1 MTYSVAHSSEP
12 YPQNAS
18 TIYYAPNHVRAY
30 RRSVYEQ
37 VGGHDDTFKVCDDQD
52 LCSRMY
58 QVADFYHI
66 NRCLYFQ
73 RMHKFNTQRDTET
86 NAAIQN
92 INAALYERDVQA
104 NALAW
109 AHRRQ
114 LSCFDLGSGP
124 GGPPTGYLGVDL
136 HDYGVEN
143 VVVGDIFEEFDK
155 MPDQSVGVIRAVD
168 FLEHIPPSR
177 VVELMNLMWRKLAH
191 GGFLFS
197 MTPSTDGRGAFC
209 DPTHISFFNELS
221 FHYYAMQ
228 HKAQYVPEIE
238 CRFNISR
245 LVTVPHVQP
254 DDIPYV
260 QANLVAIHDGP
271 RQYGLTFW

>member
-1 MTYSVAHSSEP
+1 
-12 YPQNAS
+12 
-18 TIYYAPNHVRAY
+18 
-30 RRSVYEQ
+30 
-37 VGGHDDTFKVCDDQD
+37 
-52 LCSRMY
+52 
-58 QVADFYHI
+58 
-66 NRCLYFQ
+66 
-73 RMHKFNTQRDTET
+73 
-86 NAAIQN
+86 
-92 INAALYERDVQA
+92 
-104 NALAW
+104 
-109 AHRRQ
+109 
-114 LSCFDLGSGP
+114 
-124 GGPPTGYLGVDL
+124 
-136 HDYGVEN
+136 
-143 VVVGDIFEEFDK
+143 VVGDIFEEFDK

-260 QANLVAIHDGP
+260 QANLVAIHNGP
-271 RQYGLTFW
+271 RQFGLSFW